1 MDNPPPPPPPVN
13 NLLKTDKCSPLI
25 VYFIFVV
32 ISLITMFN
40 THGLTKKLQ
49 NYKISNIFNMHA
61 WYEISLLIILGVLL
75 YGLCQYDHETLAWII
90 LFLPLVT
97 YIIKTALV
105 FSTVSTVLKQV
116 PPENSQE
123 LMANSGSNN
132 FKPSTD
138 GSKTNYGMSPS
149 SPQVQVTSAS
159 NILNN
164 RQNNMSSQNST
175 MISNL
180 DSGMMPPLASNTSDI
195 SGFSF

>member
-1 MDNPPPPPPPVN
+1 MDNEITTPVN

-25 VYFIFVV
+25 VYFIFIV

-40 THGLTKKLQ
+40 THGLTKKIQ
-49 NYKISNIFNMHA
+49 NYKINNIFNLHA
-61 WYEISLLIILGVLL
+61 WYEISYLVILGVVL
-75 YGLCQYDHETLAWII
+75 YGLCQYNHETLAWLI
-90 LFLPLVT
+90 LFFPLVT

-123 LMANSGSNN
+123 MVANSGSNN

-138 GSKTNYGMSPS
+138 GSKTNYGMPPS

-159 NILNN
+159 NTLNN
-164 RQNNMSSQNST
+164 RQNNLSNQNST

-180 DSGMMPPLASNTSDI
+180 DSGMMPPLASNTSDL